1 MFWPLFLPFW
11 VVFTHL
17 QKHQG
22 LCWGLLIPESRF
34 KDSPGTFDPVT
45 CQDSLFVPFTPWLQS
60 TCVNL
65 TGILLFPTPT
75 RHNHPRIYLR
85 SLSPVQGSRNTLDLK
100 AWVGLPATA
109 ALLCPLTC
117 PSLSASLTSAGHTLT
132 ACPLPPPPPVQLFIH
147 FLPPGSSLIQK
158 PALPISSKRHGQ
170 RLQLNPRSLG
180 NWTAT
185 HPHVLSPGSPS
196 RKCTDTEQVNA
207 SAASHWC
214 VFKFPPA
221 IISSWT
227 CLSRWILLPL
237 EGEVLKTRE
246 RPALCNSLCTELCPE
261 PQALRYFTNACW
273 W

>member
-65 TGILLFPTPT
+65 TRILLFPTPT

-117 PSLSASLTSAGHTLT
+117 PSLLRWPLLATPSLLAL
-132 ACPLPPPPPVQLFIH
+132 CPLLLQSSCLSTSSLPAAVSSKSLLCR
-147 FLPPGSSLIQK
+147 FLPRDMGSVC
-158 PALPISSKRHGQ
+158 
-170 RLQLNPRSLG
+170 
-180 NWTAT
+180 NWTQGPWETGQPLTPTCFLLAP
-185 HPHVLSPGSPS
+185 HP
-196 RKCTDTEQVNA
+196 ENA
-207 SAASHWC
+207 L
-214 VFKFPPA
+214 
-221 IISSWT
+221 T
-227 CLSRWILLPL
+227 RSRWMLQRPATGVFSSSHLLPF
-237 EGEVLKTRE
+237 R
-246 RPALCNSLCTELCPE
+246 PE
-261 PQALRYFTNACW
+261 PVYPGEFCFP
-273 W
+273 